1 MEPKNYSTINLS
13 LKEQKDIEQY
23 CKLNKIEDVPSFLR
37 ACWVQGYE
45 IKKFGLL
52 GNTGGIEEKWVEK
65 EVIVEKRVEIPV
77 EVIKEVEKIIEVV
90 KEIPVEKI
98 IEITKEVPVEK
109 VVIQEIIKE
118 VPVEVVVEK
127 EIYITDDNQ
136 VNELLLKIQQLEE
149 EKQKFSTIITDLTQ
163 ESEKFSTITQE
174 MENIFQNKMSKKDNE
189 LDKLRHSLD
198 ELLAK
203 PPIIKEVLV
212 QDNTALDELLLERT
226 ILNKRIAELENTQPD
241 NSKQIALQE
250 TIQKLRSELQLKN
263 KEITDL
269 KTMITEFQSSK
280 DRQGIFLDGSNL
292 NRTIN
297 RK

>member
-37 ACWVQGYE
+37 ACWIQGYE

-52 GNTGGIEEKWVEK
+52 GKTGGIEEKWVEK
-65 EVIVEKRVEIPV
+65 EVIVEKWVEIPV
-77 EVIKEVEKIIEVV
+77 EVIKEVEKIVEVI
-90 KEIPVEKI
+90 KEVPVEKI
-98 IEITKEVPVEK
+98 VEITKEVPVEK
-109 VVIQEIIKE
+109 VVIKE
-118 VPVEVVVEK
+118 VVKEIPVEVFVTKTE
-127 EIYITDDNQ
+127 YISDDTKT
-136 VNELLLKIQQLEE
+136 NELLLKIQQLED
-149 EKQKFSTIITDLTQ
+149 EKQEFSTKTSELTKEVQ
-163 ESEKFSTITQE
+163 KFSTITQE
-174 MENIFQNKMSKKDNE
+174 MENIFHDKMSKKDKE
-189 LDKLRHSLD
+189 LYELRHSLD
-198 ELLAK
+198 ELLDK

-226 ILNKRIAELENTQPD
+226 VLNKRISELENIQPD

-269 KTMITEFQSSK
+269 KTMITEFQSSQ